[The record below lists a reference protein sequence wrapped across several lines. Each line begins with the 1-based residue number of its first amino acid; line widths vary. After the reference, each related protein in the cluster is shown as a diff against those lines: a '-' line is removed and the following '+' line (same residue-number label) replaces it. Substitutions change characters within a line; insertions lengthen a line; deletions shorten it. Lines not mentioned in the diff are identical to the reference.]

1 MYIVLTRDVI
11 NPDTQDYIYSYGDI
25 VSLDVM
31 VLLYKTLGT
40 DYFTGNLCMTL
51 GVAKNIQTEVL
62 AELGNP
68 YAE

>member
-11 NPDTQDYIYSYGDI
+11 NPDNQDYIYSYGDI
-25 VSLDVM
+25 VPLDVT
-31 VLLYKTLGT
+31 VELYKTLGT
-40 DYFTGNLCMTL
+40 DYFTGHLCMTL
-51 GVAKNIQTEVL
+51 GVAKNIQTDVI

>member
-11 NPDTQDYIYSYGDI
+11 NPDTQDYICSYGDI

-31 VLLYKTLGT
+31 VELHKTLGT
-40 DYFTGNLCMTL
+40 DYFTGRFCMTF
-51 GVAKNIQTEVL
+51 GVAKTVQTEVL